1 MHSTNVSKI
10 KIEVI
15 FKHVFPILLWEC
27 ILSLSVACRKLSS
40 TFVSGHWRT
49 EPPVVVFL
57 HTSPCNFL
65 YQTYFCHFRYLISTL
80 HMCLLYSLYCFEYK
94 WFNQAWPI
102 NKRLAFIETGWPYFL
117 GFGMP
122 LALLTAMPSSYI
134 ISGECTLNLPDS
146 LEMSGESCKFPAK
159 KWDLAECFG

>member
-1 MHSTNVSKI
+1 MMTVGLVNVK
-10 KIEVI
+10 
-15 FKHVFPILLWEC
+15 LLHF
-27 ILSLSVACRKLSS
+27 R
-40 TFVSGHWRT
+40 F
-49 EPPVVVFL
+49 F
-57 HTSPCNFL
+57 F
-65 YQTYFCHFRYLISTL
+65 YFRYLISTL

-134 ISGECTLNLPDS
+134 ISGIITCLIVKLVFQFAIKDGTEL
-146 LEMSGESCKFPAK
+146 FPFISFCHMPARWGVVGFQSK
-159 KWDLAECFG
+159 ATRADNNNTQL